1 MLYQRVLSAA
11 VGIPVLLAAVWRGG
25 WLLFAATVLLMLLS
39 LYEFNRLFIV
49 MGTKTSFFIMAAG
62 MLVLSAGALW
72 GGAGAYGLAVV
83 PVVMLMLISGVL
95 SYPGVT
101 PAAVAVR
108 LTGTLYVSLLI
119 YFYLIRTLDG
129 GQLWILTLLAAI
141 WAGDTVAYFTG
152 KKLGKRKLAPDLSP
166 GKTVEG
172 AVCGLA
178 GCILGA
184 FAVYFLFPALPSGQ
198 VLAVGAVAGVFGII
212 GDLFESSLKR
222 QGGIKDSGTVI
233 PGHGGV
239 LDRFDSLIF
248 AAPAVYY
255 LLSFWSIG

>member
-1 MLYQRVLSAA
+1 MLYQRILSAA

-25 WLLFAATVLLMLLS
+25 WLLFAATVLIMLLS
-39 LYEFNRLFIV
+39 LYEFNRLFLLTE
-49 MGTKTSFFIMAAG
+49 TKTSFFIMAAG
-62 MLVLSAGALW
+62 MLILSAGALW
-72 GGAGAYGLAVV
+72 GGAGFYGLAVV
-83 PVVMLMLISGVL
+83 PVVMIIFISGVL

-101 PAAVAVR
+101 PAGVAVR
-108 LTGTLYVSLLI
+108 LTGTLYISLFI

-129 GQLWILTLLAAI
+129 GQLWILILLASI
-141 WAGDTVAYFTG
+141 WAGDTLAYFTG
-152 KKLGKRKLAPDLSP
+152 KKLGKRKLAPELSP

-172 AVCGLA
+172 AVGGLA
-178 GCILGA
+178 GGILGA
-184 FAVYFLFPALPSGQ
+184 FGVNFLFPSLPLGQ
-198 VLAVGAVAGVFGII
+198 VLAVSAVAGVFGII

-222 QGGIKDSGTVI
+222 QGGIKDSGNII

-255 LLSFWSIG
+255 LLAFWPIG